1 MKVEHESVVARGAE
15 MKFSQG
21 KGGRVFVVRLE
32 DGEVIH
38 EVLERFAADRHIV
51 GASVSIV
58 GAADKGSKLVVG
70 PEKGE
75 SLPPNPME
83 HAITEVH
90 EMTGV
95 GTIFPN
101 ENGQPI
107 LHMHIACGRRGNAVA
122 GCIRRGVRVW
132 KTAEVVIH
140 EITATAA
147 RREMDPSTGF
157 ELLNPRRST
166 VTDLSRNDNEL

>member
-1 MKVEHESVVARGAE
+1 MR
-15 MKFSQG
+15 FSQG
-21 KGGRVFVVRLE
+21 KNGRVFVVRLE
-32 DGEVIH
+32 DGEIVH
-38 EVLERFAADRHIV
+38 EALERFATDHHIV
-51 GASVSIV
+51 AATVSIV

-75 SLPPNPME
+75 AMPPNPMD
-83 HAITEVH
+83 HLLTEVY

-101 ENGQPI
+101 ENGSPV
-107 LHMHIACGRRGNAVA
+107 LHMHIACGRKGNAVA
-122 GCIRRGVRVW
+122 GCVRRGVRVW

-140 EITATAA
+140 EIVGTNA
-147 RREMDPSTGF
+147 RREIDSATGF

-166 VTDLSRNDNEL
+166 VTDLSRNDNER